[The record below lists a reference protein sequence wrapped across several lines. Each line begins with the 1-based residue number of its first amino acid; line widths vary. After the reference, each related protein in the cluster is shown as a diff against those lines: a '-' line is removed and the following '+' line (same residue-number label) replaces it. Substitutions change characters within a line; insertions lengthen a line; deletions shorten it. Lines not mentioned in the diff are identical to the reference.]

1 MAASLTVQ
9 DPVDLI
15 FQDKEAES
23 HFGEDVSEQEDNV
36 EKISDY
42 SPSDEDNFEVF
53 PLQVAGSFSGKCHLK

>member
-1 MAASLTVQ
+1 MASSLTVQ

-42 SPSDEDNFEVF
+42 SPSDEDNFEVL
-53 PLQVAGSFSGKCHLK
+53 PIQVSGRFTVKNVI

>member
-9 DPVDLI
+9 DPDDLI

-23 HFGEDVSEQEDNV
+23 HFGENVSEQEDNV

-42 SPSDEDNFEVF
+42 SPSDEDNFEVL
-53 PLQVAGSFSGKCHLK
+53 PHQVAGRFTVGNVI